1 MSTLILISVS
11 GEIPLSSSSEA
22 AADITSHIT
31 SIVTAQLTSSLNDY
45 PADIL
50 DIEQS
55 VIHNQL
61 SLGILVRLPTESE
74 AGLAAPNREQIYQAL
89 TSSLA
94 VYDVSMT
101 CSPISEHAYHTWVAQ
116 EGKPKWIL
124 TLLARQIRPQHLAE
138 ISKLIVNAGLGIGQ
152 IQRLSGH
159 VPLDSQADT
168 TDACVEVSLF
178 GEVETS
184 FREALVELCAS
195 LNIDIAVQPDNLCR
209 LAPRLIVFDMDSTLI
224 KIEVIDELAVLAGA
238 GAEVK
243 SITEQAMSNQ
253 LDFKESLGQRVALL
267 RGLPE
272 TALAQV
278 AATLPL
284 MDGAESLFRT
294 LNHWGYK
301 TAILS
306 GGFEYFGEK
315 LQQRLGIDYMFANRL
330 EIADGKLTGK
340 VMQPIVDAQRKV
352 ELLRELADREKITL
366 EQTIAVGDG
375 ANDLAML
382 DAAGLGIAFHAKP
395 TVRESAEH
403 AISNHG
409 LDSLLYLMGIKHRDI
424 KHRDMP

>member
-1 MSTLILISVS
+1 MNTLILISVS
-11 GEIPLSSSSEA
+11 GELPLSSAFEVSSE
-22 AADITSHIT
+22 IVSKVV
-31 SIVTAQLTSSLNDY
+31 SKVTAQLTRSLSDY

-74 AGLAAPNREQIYQAL
+74 AGLVAPNLEQMYQTLA
-89 TSSLA
+89 SSLA
-94 VYDVSMT
+94 TFDVSIT
-101 CSPISEHAYHTWVAQ
+101 CSPISEHDYHIWVTQ

-124 TLLARQIRPQHLAE
+124 TLLARQIRAQHLAE
-138 ISKLIVNAGLGIGQ
+138 ISNLIASAGLGIGQ
-152 IQRLSGH
+152 IQRLSGQ
-159 VPLDSQADT
+159 VPLDSQEDI
-168 TDACVEVSLF
+168 TDSQCVEFSLF
-178 GEVETS
+178 GEVEAS
-184 FREALVELCAS
+184 FREELLELCSS

-243 SITEQAMSNQ
+243 SITDQAMSNH
-253 LDFKESLGQRVALL
+253 LDFKESLQQRVALL

-272 TALAQV
+272 TAMAQV

-294 LNHWGYK
+294 LNHLGYK

-330 EIADGKLTGK
+330 EIAEGKLTGK
-340 VMQPIVDAQRKV
+340 VMPPILDAQRKV

-366 EQTIAVGDG
+366 QQTIAVGDG

-395 TVRESAEH
+395 IVRESAMH
-403 AISNHG
+403 AISNHA

-424 KHRDMP
+424 KH